1 MTIGGSENQDK
12 DNDLEALLTT
22 KEVAALLKVSERHVQ
37 NMVRE
42 GTLPK
47 PLKLGRS
54 VRFRTRDIRRFLNG
68 KADEGGLM
76 NQAI

>member
-1 MTIGGSENQDK
+1 MAIGGSENQDK

-37 NMVRE
+37 NLVKD

-47 PLKLGRS
+47 PMLLGRC
-54 VRFRTRDIRRFLNG
+54 VPFRTPDIRRFLNG

>member
-1 MTIGGSENQDK
+1 MAIGESKDRENEERI
-12 DNDLEALLTT
+12 EAWLTT
-22 KEVAALLKVSERHVQ
+22 KEVAALLKVSPRHVQ
-37 NMVRE
+37 NLVKN

-47 PLKLGRS
+47 PMLLGRS
-54 VRFRTRDIRRFLNG
+54 VRFRTPDIRRFLNG

>member
-1 MTIGGSENQDK
+1 MAIGGSENQDK
-12 DNDLEALLTT
+12 ENDLEALLTT
-22 KEVAALLKVSERHVQ
+22 KEVAALLKVSPRHVQ
-37 NMVRE
+37 NLVKD

-47 PLKLGRS
+47 PILLGRS
-54 VRFRTRDIRRFLNG
+54 VRFRARDIRRFLNG